1 MPSRRCGALVF
12 AAALA
17 ATLLAHEVLLHQHLH
32 AAALLDGPAATPLW
46 PVGGGGGGGGGGSV
60 PASAAR
66 SAWELGGAAHIHEPG
81 EPSIPAAA
89 RTLDAAAAHATAVG
103 TSDGYTNCEAQSVER
118 VRPRTSTCMSMLQL
132 YTRRAASAHFS

>member
-46 PVGGGGGGGGGGSV
+46 PVGGDGGGGGGGSNASLSEFDAVVAYSTQIFARV
-60 PASAAR
+60 PKGLSLVSAAR
-66 SAWELGGAAHIHEPG
+66 ALPTREPETGSGAHAFAACVRVRVRCNRAVVGEILSWSPRGAA
-81 EPSIPAAA
+81 PS
-89 RTLDAAAAHATAVG
+89 
-103 TSDGYTNCEAQSVER
+103 SC
-118 VRPRTSTCMSMLQL
+118 
-132 YTRRAASAHFS
+132 